1 MIPWYVT
8 VSVPLSI
15 STLLFTIFLSPRRM
29 GPVCLV
35 HHCVAM
41 HGSRWVFN
49 KYIFNDISPEGGGGT
64 QKISEHE
71 TLFSVTPGW
80 TECIYSRQ
88 KLEGQEST
96 RERKG
101 QSPVCS
107 PENSRTYLRG
117 GKDSV
122 KSVCVHGICLSLL
135 WWGWEYWVW
144 GEGNEL
150 LEVCGLGNSNN
161 NY

>member
-1 MIPWYVT
+1 MWQLVSHLALAHYHLPSFSPLEEWVLSVRFIT
-8 VSVPLSI
+8 VSLCMAQGECSI
-15 STLLFTIFLSPRRM
+15 NIYLMTYARRR
-29 GPVCLV
+29 G
-35 HHCVAM
+35 
-41 HGSRWVFN
+41 W
-49 KYIFNDISPEGGGGT
+49 GT
-64 QKISEHE
+64 QNISEHK
-71 TLFSVTPGW
+71 TLFSVIPGW

-88 KLEGQEST
+88 KLDGQEST

-101 QSPVCS
+101 RSPVCS
-107 PENSRTYLRG
+107 PEHSRTYLRG

-122 KSVCVHGICLSLL
+122 KSVCVQGICLSLS